1 MVESS
6 SSSLEE
12 TIKLTQ
18 LDIKCKASF
27 EDRQR
32 YQLIFDSTGNCEVF
46 FRYKA
51 HLIEINKLQLAVTIG
66 RTTKADAIE
75 QVRKSLV
82 ACMRS
87 GERLVL

>member
-1 MVESS
+1 MVEA
-6 SSSLEE
+6 SLVEE

-27 EDRQR
+27 EDRHK
-32 YQLIFDSTGNCEVF
+32 YQLIFDATGNCEVF

-66 RTTKADAIE
+66 RMTKADAIE
-75 QVRKSLV
+75 
-82 ACMRS
+82 
-87 GERLVL
+87 